1 MTKNKVALIVANF
14 YQEYTNKLLQGA
26 TTELDES
33 FDYDVFTVPGAWDTI
48 YKVNSLINS
57 YDKFIVIGIICKG
70 DTDHYEYI
78 SSGVSNGL
86 IKISIDKNVYIANCI
101 LNVHTL
107 EQAKNRCADG
117 NNKGKEAATAL
128 KHIFS

>member
-14 YQEYTNKLLQGA
+14 YQEYTNKLLRGA

-48 YKVNSLINS
+48 YKVNSLIDS

-86 IKISIDKNVYIANCI
+86 IKITIDKNVYIANCI